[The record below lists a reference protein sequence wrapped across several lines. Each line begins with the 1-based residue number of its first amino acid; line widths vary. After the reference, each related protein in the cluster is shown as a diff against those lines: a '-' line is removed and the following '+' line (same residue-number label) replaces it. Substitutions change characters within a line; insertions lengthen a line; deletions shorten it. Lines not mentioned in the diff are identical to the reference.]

1 MEPTLCGMRRTA
13 LVRDLTAVLVAFLLV
28 ACTAPGRDRPEPP
41 LPVSL
46 GDCAGPAPGPD
57 PDFATA
63 LAVPGEWVRV
73 EAGTSPRTTEATARA
88 IERALDRGAT
98 VHAHTDARTGEV
110 AYAIAQHGGQH
121 VFVGDCATALFTE
134 PLRRKYG
141 AGYDRVVGGL
151 IGQPPG
157 FVARALQGDPE
168 YAVYLLGDR
177 YARRDVPPG
186 LAVLQGEGL
195 LRTPDVSSW
204 SRDVRL
210 CAVATVGVGGCVGR
224 RPEVDVSQVGL
235 TYDPLDPVVEVA
247 LYRDAPFGL
256 VAVLARVDVVA
267 EARKA
272 GFDPAT
278 DGLQLLVRPASSP
291 TLAEVLAD
299 PSLALRALEV
309 VRVAPCRQAI
319 CR

>member
-1 MEPTLCGMRRTA
+1 MRRTA
-13 LVRDLTAVLVAFLLV
+13 LARDLTAALMAFLLV
-28 ACTAPGRDRPEPP
+28 ACTAPGRDRSGP

-46 GDCAGPAPGPD
+46 GDCSGPAPGPD
-57 PDFATA
+57 PDFATL

-73 EAGTSPRTTEATARA
+73 TAGKAPRATEAITRA
-88 IERALDRGAT
+88 MDRALDRGAT

-110 AYAIAQHGGQH
+110 AYAIAQRNGRH

-141 AGYDRVVGGL
+141 ADYDRVVAGL
-151 IGQPPG
+151 IGRPPG

-168 YAVYLLGDR
+168 YAVYLVGDR
-177 YARRDVPPG
+177 YARRQAPTG
-186 LAVLQGEGL
+186 LLILQGDGL

-204 SRDVRL
+204 DRDVRV
-210 CAVATVGVGGCVGR
+210 CAVGTLGVVGCVGR
-224 RPEVDVSQVGL
+224 RPEVDVSQAGL
-235 TYDPLDPVVEVA
+235 DYDPLDPVVEVA
-247 LYRDAPFGL
+247 LYRDAPFGM

-272 GFDPAT
+272 GFDPVA

-299 PSLALRALEV
+299 PSLAPRALEV
-309 VRVAPCRQAI
+309 VRVAPCREAI